1 MKESL
6 SMHPNVYRAAKSG
19 DFQSPE
25 FQSLITAISEN
36 GEDLF
41 HQTTPN
47 GNNILHVAAQYEQ
60 VNFIKNLLQRPSGPP
75 LLWQGNFKEDTPLH
89 IAATMGSLISVR
101 VLIKMVKLHSI
112 VENGQVDACRELL
125 RKPNLHK
132 DTALHYAVRGGHE
145 SVVKLLIEEDPQLGG
160 VTNAADES
168 PLYLATDRGHL
179 YIMELILHAS
189 MLPSSHKGPKGL
201 TALHVAIHRP
211 LAGWQ
216 KILNSILE
224 LIKERDEMG
233 WTPLHYVASEGKFKA
248 VQQLLQHDISIVK
261 SCPSA
266 WDIINI
272 KGQTALHAAVMGGE
286 ADVVKD
292 ILRRPNLEYL
302 IKEQYTDGNTAL
314 HLAALHKDY
323 TIIDILAQDKRV
335 DRFITNNDHMT
346 ALDIFLAHNE
356 GQPGASIIT
365 GSNIA
370 NRENSDSSTRNLIN
384 LQQLMATLIATVTF
398 AATFTMPGGYNNDGP
413 NRGMAILA
421 DRAAFKA
428 FVVLNITAFSFSVVA
443 LFIQFDTC
451 FPGPRHELRYTH
463 LVARCI
469 FIAIWAMVLAFAC
482 GTYAVLTGIIRLGIS
497 PFIIGGCIVIM
508 YPIEFQFKKK

>member
-1 MKESL
+1 
-6 SMHPNVYRAAKSG
+6 
-19 DFQSPE
+19 
-25 FQSLITAISEN
+25 
-36 GEDLF
+36 
-41 HQTTPN
+41 
-47 GNNILHVAAQYEQ
+47 
-60 VNFIKNLLQRPSGPP
+60 
-75 LLWQGNFKEDTPLH
+75 
-89 IAATMGSLISVR
+89 
-101 VLIKMVKLHSI
+101 MVKLHSI

-189 MLPSSHKGPKGL
+189 VLPSSHKGPKGL
-201 TALHVAIHRP
+201 TALYVAIHRP

-216 KILNSILE
+216 KILNSRPE
-224 LIKERDEMG
+224 LIRERDEMG
-233 WTPLHYVASEGKFKA
+233 WTPIHYVASKGKFKA
-248 VQQLLQHDISIVK
+248 VQQLLQHDISVAYDLDKEGQSALHIAAFLGYSLVIDEIVK
-261 SCPSA
+261 FCP
-266 WDIINI
+266 
-272 KGQTALHAAVMGGE
+272 TLHAAVMGGE

-302 IKEQYTDGNTAL
+302 IKEQDTDGNTAL

-323 TIIDILAQDKRV
+323 TIIDILARDKRV

-346 ALDIFLAHNE
+346 ALDIFLVHNEVGCSAAKVNYLLKESCGMSDFQGGVIEKIKKMLDKQFVE

-370 NRENSDSSTRNLIN
+370 NRENSDSSTKNLIN

-421 DRAAFKA
+421 DREAFQA
-428 FVVLNITAFSFSVVA
+428 FVLLNITAFSFSVVA
-443 LFIQFDTC
+443 LFIQFDPWV
-451 FPGPRHELRYTH
+451 PGPRYEVRYTYPVG
-463 LVARCI
+463 LCI

-482 GTYAVLTGIIRLGIS
+482 GTYVVLTGTIELGIS

-508 YPIEFQFKKK
+508 YIICNSLDPIVILNRPPHYPGRYVRNLLFKYKIL